1 MGMPFQFTHS
11 GRGATCIGRAGR
23 RCRCRFNSRTL
34 GRVRLCSFILHFR
47 PKLFQFT
54 HPGKGATRGSI
65 FSANSIT
72 VSIHAPWEGCDLVST
87 IRAMVD
93 YCFNSRTLGRVR
105 LNSEHRTNATSSF
118 NSRTLGR
125 VRRGRPGGV
134 LLAQKVSIHA
144 PWEGCDTFFPVSSL
158 MLCCFNSRTLG
169 RVRLFHQ
176 RTPKTAALCFNSR
189 TLGRVRPRRHHQD
202 RRADHVSIH
211 APWEGCD

>member
-169 RVRLFHQ
+169 RVRLTGHNGSYSSLWRFQFTHPGKGATKSSVLYPLHFGFQ
-176 RTPKTAALCFNSR
+176 FTHPGKGAT
-189 TLGRVRPRRHHQD
+189 
-202 RRADHVSIH
+202 
-211 APWEGCD
+211 